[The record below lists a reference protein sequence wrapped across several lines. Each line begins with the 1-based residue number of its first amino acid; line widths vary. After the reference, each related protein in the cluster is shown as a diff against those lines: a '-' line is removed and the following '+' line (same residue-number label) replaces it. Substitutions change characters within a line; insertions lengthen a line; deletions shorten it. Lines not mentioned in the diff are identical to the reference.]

1 MGSVVAINQRARS
14 EEQKTLRR
22 NAVLKVAELYFL
34 EVGYEAFSM
43 SHLAKKAGVAKGTL
57 YLYFETR
64 EEIFLT
70 LYEQSLIRW
79 SQIFI
84 NDLPVSMSSKS
95 YAQKLYS
102 TAMAD
107 GTFLPLLIRL
117 EHIIEHNV
125 AIPRLISSKQIF
137 IDQVDAI
144 AEVTSIALT
153 LNKPQAIEVVKTMGV
168 LLIGATQ
175 GDQGPSLDNEEL
187 PKDVR
192 DLIESFSSN
201 HFSPKML
208 LGSSRVSEV
217 KASQKLK
224 YINPFI
230 K

>member
-175 GDQGPSLDNEEL
+175 GDQGPSLDHEEL
-187 PKDVR
+187 PEDVQN
-192 DLIESFSSN
+192 LIISFSSE
-201 HFSPKML
+201 PL
-208 LGSSRVSEV
+208 
-217 KASQKLK
+217 
-224 YINPFI
+224 FI
-230 K
+230 KNAVRIIEGIRAEAISNM

>member
-43 SHLAKKAGVAKGTL
+43 SHLAKRAGVAKGTL

-192 DLIESFSSN
+192 DLIESFSSEPLFTKN
-201 HFSPKML
+201 AARIIE
-208 LGSSRVSEV
+208 GIRSE
-217 KASQKLK
+217 S
-224 YINPFI
+224 FTET
-230 K
+230 

>member
-1 MGSVVAINQRARS
+1 METFMGSVVVINQRARS

-192 DLIESFSSN
+192 DLIESFSSEPLFTKN
-201 HFSPKML
+201 AARIIE
-208 LGSSRVSEV
+208 GIRSE
-217 KASQKLK
+217 S
-224 YINPFI
+224 FTET
-230 K
+230 

>member
-84 NDLPVSMSSKS
+84 NDLPVSMTSKS
-95 YAQKLYS
+95 YAQILYS

-125 AIPRLISSKQIF
+125 AIPRLVSSKQIF

-192 DLIESFSSN
+192 DLIESFSSEPLFTKN
-201 HFSPKML
+201 AARIIE
-208 LGSSRVSEV
+208 GIRSE
-217 KASQKLK
+217 S
-224 YINPFI
+224 FTET
-230 K
+230 

>member
-1 MGSVVAINQRARS
+1 MGSVIAINQRARS

-192 DLIESFSSN
+192 DLIDSFSSEPLFTKN
-201 HFSPKML
+201 AVRIIE
-208 LGSSRVSEV
+208 GIRSE
-217 KASQKLK
+217 S
-224 YINPFI
+224 FTET
-230 K
+230 

>member
-137 IDQVDAI
+137 IHQVDVI

-192 DLIESFSSN
+192 DLIESFSSEPLFTKN
-201 HFSPKML
+201 AARIIE
-208 LGSSRVSEV
+208 GIRSE
-217 KASQKLK
+217 S
-224 YINPFI
+224 FTET
-230 K
+230 

>member
-192 DLIESFSSN
+192 DLIESFSSEPLFTKN
-201 HFSPKML
+201 AARIIEGIK
-208 LGSSRVSEV
+208 SE
-217 KASQKLK
+217 S
-224 YINPFI
+224 FTET
-230 K
+230 

>member
-1 MGSVVAINQRARS
+1 MGSVVAINQRARN

-84 NDLPVSMSSKS
+84 NDLPVSMTSKS

-175 GDQGPSLDNEEL
+175 GDQAPSLDNEEL

-192 DLIESFSSN
+192 DLIDSFSSE
-201 HFSPKML
+201 PL
-208 LGSSRVSEV
+208 
-217 KASQKLK
+217 
-224 YINPFI
+224 FI
-230 K
+230 KNAARIIEGIRSESFTET